1 MWQAMFGMDVSVWEK
16 LLRTLV
22 LYAFLVIAL
31 RLSGKRMMAQL
42 TTFDFVVLLLVS
54 NAVQNGLIGNDTSV
68 TGAAI
73 GAGALF
79 LLNGMLAYL
88 FFRSRK
94 AQRLVEGKAVIL
106 VRDGRVDDK
115 ALRAQ
120 RFTMTDLMIELQD
133 AGVTELDQVK
143 TARLEANGQLLVTQV
158 PAKDQSAQRL
168 HALQA
173 HNLQLEQSIHQL
185 HLKIDRLL
193 AAQRGTGPLP
203 APGAAPAE
211 PAPAPPVPAEP
222 VTAAGTA
229 VDDAPPTKAEG

>member
-1 MWQAMFGMDVSVWEK
+1 MWQAMFGMDVSIWEK

-54 NAVQNGLIGNDTSV
+54 NAVQNGLIGNDVSV

-79 LLNGMLAYL
+79 LLNGLLAYL

-94 AQRLVEGKAVIL
+94 AQRLVEGKAVVLI
-106 VRDGRVDDK
+106 RDGRVDER

-120 RFTMTDLMIELQD
+120 RFTMTDLMIELQN
-133 AGVTELDQVK
+133 AGVSGIDEVK
-143 TARLEANGQLLVTQV
+143 TARLEANGQLLVTQQ
-158 PAKDQSAQRL
+158 PSKD
-168 HALQA
+168 HALPALHILQA
-173 HNLQLEQSIHQL
+173 RNEQLERSVHQL

-193 AAQRGTGPLP
+193 AAQHGS
-203 APGAAPAE
+203 PGQE
-211 PAPAPPVPAEP
+211 P
-222 VTAAGTA
+222 TIKHG
-229 VDDAPPTKAEG
+229 DDGE